1 MKISEWED
9 SETEKQAILDLTKK
23 TYGDDAEI
31 SNSSYFNWQY
41 RNNLQNL
48 LKEYFLF

>member
-1 MKISEWED
+1 VKISEWED
-9 SETEKQAILDLTKK
+9 SETEKQEILDLTKK

-31 SNSSYFNWQY
+31 SNFSYFNWQY